1 LLPPA
6 IDGAEGNV
14 MPVVLLLLG
23 IVTTVAGLLLAA
35 PGLTIRDGTF
45 DTEIITPGIIAVVG
59 GLLLIGMGLVVRV
72 LQRIERELAARPLP
86 RAARAGE
93 APAAGVATE
102 APDAAV
108 RIPFPPKPKSNPQP
122 VSAGINPAVATTE
135 DTALERLRVKFP
147 NIGRPEG
154 TAGGGGADASLTQPT
169 RATEEI
175 GDLKNTVAVGRGANG
190 ASPARV
196 APRFDI
202 KVRAAAP
209 PDNRG
214 KGSVFKPIAVA
225 RGDAGVAAQ
234 SAAPAL
240 PGTIVPAPVNE
251 TVHEPAASAEAPSIL
266 KSGVVEGMA
275 YSLYSD
281 GSIEAQ
287 LPQGTLRFGSISA
300 LRHHIE
306 STS

>member
-1 LLPPA
+1 
-6 IDGAEGNV
+6 

-35 PGLTIRDGTF
+35 PGVTIRDGAF
-45 DTEIITPGIIAVVG
+45 DTEVITPGIIAAIG

-72 LQRIERELAARPLP
+72 LQRIERELAARPMP
-86 RAARAGE
+86 RITRASEAA
-93 APAAGVATE
+93 AAGAVTE
-102 APDAAV
+102 ATDASV

-122 VSAGINPAVATTE
+122 ASADTDPAVAKTE
-135 DTALERLRVKFP
+135 DTAFERLRVKFP
-147 NIGRPEG
+147 NLARPESAAVVEG
-154 TAGGGGADASLTQPT
+154 SKAPLTLQPPT
-169 RATEEI
+169 RADEDV
-175 GDLKNTVAVGRGANG
+175 GNLKNTAAVGRGGNG

-214 KGSVFKPIAVA
+214 KSSVFKPIAGA
-225 RGDAGVAAQ
+225 LRDTGTAPAQ
-234 SAAPAL
+234 SATSPSPA
-240 PGTIVPAPVNE
+240 TIDPAPVSE
-251 TVHEPAASAEAPSIL
+251 TVHDPVVAAEEPAAPSVL

-287 LPQGTLRFGSISA
+287 LPQGTLRFGSIGA